1 MQLNCTHY
9 CMSDSIH
16 LVVLHIKQ
24 AVVYA
29 TTLCASLREREE
41 ATNDVARRGHMG
53 DFYRNLMA
61 KNVAFGGADAEPSRY
76 ALGSAA

>member
-1 MQLNCTHY
+1 M
-9 CMSDSIH
+9 
-16 LVVLHIKQ
+16 
-24 AVVYA
+24 YA